1 MRRAPTLLIGLFT
14 VVLFVGVGVT
24 LLLEQRALF
33 GAIVIG
39 IGVLRAVLL
48 ARQWQAMRHNAR
60 IEAEEQAEEREK
72 RGKGPPQ
79 LP

>member
-14 VVLFVGVGVT
+14 VILFVGVGVT
-24 LLLEQRALF
+24 LLLEQRTTFGGIVVAL
-33 GAIVIG
+33 
-39 IGVLRAVLL
+39 GVLRGVLL
-48 ARQWQAMRHNAR
+48 LRQWQAMRHNAR

-72 RGKGPPQ
+72 RGKGPPR